1 MPSNVNARLHVVVD
15 GRVQGVGFRFF
26 VIERALPLKITGWV
40 RNTSE
45 GQVEV
50 LAEGEKQNLQQLL
63 DALRTGPR
71 AAYVTNVN
79 FDWQPASGEFTR
91 FEVGRNE

>member
-1 MPSNVNARLHVVVD
+1 MPSDTKVRLHAVID

-40 RNTSE
+40 RNTAE

-50 LAEGEKQNLQQLL
+50 LAEGEEQNLKHLL

-79 FDWQPASGEFTR
+79 VDWQTANGEFAR
-91 FEVGRNE
+91 FDVRAND